1 MPALCIATA
10 QAVMTRLRKTYLLA
24 FLDTPQPKGVGI
36 LGSSDTPVN
45 YELEITNYKLG
56 NLNSQF
62 VIRNS

>member
-1 MPALCIATA
+1 
-10 QAVMTRLRKTYLLA
+10 MTLPS
-24 FLDTPQPKGVGI
+24 DQGVGI

-45 YELEITNYKLG
+45 YELEITNYELG